1 MSMLQEVQVVD
12 DATVKMILK
21 VPYAASSTS

>member
-21 VPYAASSTS
+21 VPYAEAPTS